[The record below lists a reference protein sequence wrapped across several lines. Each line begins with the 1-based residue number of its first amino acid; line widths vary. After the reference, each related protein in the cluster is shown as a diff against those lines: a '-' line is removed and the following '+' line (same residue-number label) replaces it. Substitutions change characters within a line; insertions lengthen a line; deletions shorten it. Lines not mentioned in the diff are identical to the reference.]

1 MFPYLTCTAI
11 LAQLSRVRPFVD
23 SYTFSMPLSI
33 LLSPYI
39 YEFCGCSHKC
49 EASLAKDC
57 QGCLHSFYGVSMR
70 LRVRHGI
77 LGETALTIEVL
88 EQTTLG
94 WDIMKQMAMVLRLD
108 SPFQVVLYAD
118 SSSVI
123 QSPLRAVQLDT
134 DANEATLCYIVQ
146 SLQVP
151 SAQQYQDLM
160 TAIHHKD
167 VMDVSYLLGKGL
179 GLMDVATEGGH
190 TSTLVASA
198 ILRDHSADP
207 YACQPTAGHCFPRH
221 GASLTYLLLQAQA
234 DPNIIP
240 PKRQPTTMLELAVE
254 LGSSQLVQTLLEA
267 GASVTPVQ
275 GALPPLF
282 LAVLHRHR
290 TNVQL
295 LLDAQA
301 DPWQEIPIASVLC
314 HSLQWHGHPARKE
327 VFNAVQAAA
336 AQSAEDTVIDMLQQG
351 CSAIDECRSEQ
362 SSLARVKPTTLTDRA
377 TTIMNQ
383 TVWKYQHIIEK
394 QSRQTNFATFRWRRI
409 LEGLY
414 LPERLRNELQSPPEL
429 DREATFLHQID

>member
-1 MFPYLTCTAI
+1 MNFVVANISARPLWLKTV
-11 LAQLSRVRPFVD
+11 RV
-23 SYTFSMPLSI
+23 
-33 LLSPYI
+33 
-39 YEFCGCSHKC
+39 
-49 EASLAKDC
+49 ASAHLFTGA
-57 QGCLHSFYGVSMR
+57 SMR

-77 LGETALTIEVL
+77 LGETALTMDIFER
-88 EQTTLG
+88 TTLG
-94 WDIMKQMAMVLRLD
+94 WDIMKQTAMVLRLD
-108 SPFQVVLYAD
+108 SPFQVVLYAA

-123 QSPLRAVQLDT
+123 QSPLKAVQFDT
-134 DANEATLCYIVQ
+134 DTNEATFCYIVQ

-151 SAQQYQDLM
+151 SAQQYRDLI
-160 TAIHHKD
+160 TAIYHKD
-167 VMDVSYLLGKGL
+167 VIDVSYLLGRGV
-179 GLMDVATEGGH
+179 GLMDMTTEEGH
-190 TSTLVASA
+190 ISTLVASA

-207 YACQPTAGHCFPRH
+207 YAYQPTAGHCFPRH

-240 PKRQPTTMLELAVE
+240 PKTQPTTMLELAVE
-254 LGSSQLVQTLLEA
+254 LGSSQLVHILLEA
-267 GASVTPVQ
+267 GASVMPVK

-301 DPWQEIPIASVLC
+301 DPWQEITIASVLC
-314 HSLQWHGHPARKE
+314 HSLQWYGHPARKE

-336 AQSAEDTVIDMLQQG
+336 AQSTEDTVIDMLQH
-351 CSAIDECRSEQ
+351 SSSPSDVVRSEQ
-362 SSLARVKPTTLTDRA
+362 PSQVRIKFTALTDRA

-383 TVWKYQHIIEK
+383 IVWKYQHIIEK

-414 LPERLRNELQSPPEL
+414 LPVQLRHELQTPPEL
-429 DREATFLHQID
+429 NQEETFLHQAD